1 MLINLIIVLII
12 VGAVLYLLRYV
23 PLDGT
28 VKTIIQVVVIIALVL
43 YVLIELVAPFLQSR
57 GMG

>member
-12 VGAVLYLLRYV
+12 AGAVLYLMRFL
-23 PLDGT
+23 PIDGT
-28 VKTIIQVVVIIALVL
+28 VKTIIQAVVVIVLVL
-43 YVLIELVAPFLQSR
+43 YVIIELVAPFLQSR